1 MASAS
6 SLKTVIA
13 ALSGNTLVTL
23 VKFIAFALSGSGAM
37 LSEAIHSAADTGN
50 QVLLLLGLKRGSR
63 AGDQE
68 FQYGYGGE
76 RFVFGI
82 LSASGIFFVGCGV
95 TVYHGFQS
103 LLHPHQPEIG
113 ASTFAVLGFSFLVE
127 GSVLLLAIS
136 SMRKQAAGMPF
147 WRYVREK
154 ADPAAL
160 AILLEDGAAVLGL
173 VLATTGILLAY
184 LTGNPVW
191 DAAASLT
198 VGLLLGLIAVVLMV
212 ENRGLLLGRAVP
224 AEVQQRFVERVRSR
238 GSIAELH
245 DVKTRQLTPESYQ
258 FKAEI
263 RFSEDFVSARLAE
276 ILPTQGVPASGEARA
291 QALQEAARHLIRALS
306 EEVDAIEAAVRAA
319 IPEAQHID
327 LELEHLP
334 LASPSGATPSSS
346 TPSR

>member
-1 MASAS
+1 MASTS
-6 SLKTVIA
+6 SLRTVIA
-13 ALSGNTLVTL
+13 ALSGNTFVTL

-50 QVLLLLGLKRGSR
+50 QVLLFLGLKRGSR
-63 AGDQE
+63 AGDRE

-82 LSASGIFFVGCGV
+82 LSAAGIFFVGCGV
-95 TVYHGFQS
+95 TVYHGIQS
-103 LLHPHQPEIG
+103 LLHPHHPEIG
-113 ASTFAVLGFSFLVE
+113 ASTFAVLGVSFLVE

-147 WRYVREK
+147 VRYVREK

-173 VLATTGILLAY
+173 VLATVGILLSY
-184 LTGNPVW
+184 VTGSPVW

-198 VGLLLGLIAVVLMV
+198 VGVLLGLIALVLMV

-224 AEVQQRFVERVRSR
+224 AEVQQLFVERVRSR

-245 DVKTRQLTPESYQ
+245 DVKTRQLTPETYQ

-263 RFSEDFVSARLAE
+263 RFSEDFVAARLAE
-276 ILPTQGVPASGEARA
+276 ILPVVGLPASGEART
-291 QALQEAARHLIRALS
+291 QALQETARHLIRALS
-306 EEVDAIEAAVRAA
+306 EEVDAIEAEVRAA
-319 IPEAQHID
+319 IPEAKHID

-334 LASPSGATPSSS
+334 LASASVASPSLSIQ
-346 TPSR
+346 SR